1 MIQIENSQ
9 NEMDHTL
16 YALDLLTQS
25 EKNLPNTTS
34 SITEQKISTIVQYLK
49 THSDEPLNE
58 MYHFTLEVMN
68 DLNGYIQTMDK
79 IEEYKQILNGKTDKI
94 NLIKSRGEIN
104 PELSTLEEE
113 VKSIEVIL
121 KIAIYRFE
129 KSFKKFKKEQIEM
142 YNKKLILL
150 KRKEVE
156 KRTKDKNIWYNLLNN
171 STKVD

>member
-1 MIQIENSQ
+1 M
-9 NEMDHTL
+9 
-16 YALDLLTQS
+16 
-25 EKNLPNTTS
+25 
-34 SITEQKISTIVQYLK
+34 
-49 THSDEPLNE
+49 
-58 MYHFTLEVMN
+58 
-68 DLNGYIQTMDK
+68 
-79 IEEYKQILNGKTDKI
+79 KTDKI
-94 NLIKSRGEIN
+94 NVIKSRGEIN

>member
-1 MIQIENSQ
+1 M
-9 NEMDHTL
+9 
-16 YALDLLTQS
+16 
-25 EKNLPNTTS
+25 
-34 SITEQKISTIVQYLK
+34 VQYLK
-49 THSDEPLNE
+49 THSDELVIE

-68 DLNGYIQTMDK
+68 DLKGYIQTMDK
-79 IEEYKQILNGKTDKI
+79 IEEYQQILNGKTDKI
-94 NLIKSRGEIN
+94 NVIKSRGEIN

>member
-1 MIQIENSQ
+1 MLQIENSQ

-49 THSDEPLNE
+49 THSDEPLIE

-79 IEEYKQILNGKTDKI
+79 IEEYQQILNEKTDKI
-94 NLIKSRGEIN
+94 NVIKSNNFRIFKKIAPDSTEEIFS
-104 PELSTLEEE
+104 PIKGIFERSETAL
-113 VKSIEVIL
+113 L
-121 KIAIYRFE
+121 KIKK
-129 KSFKKFKKEQIEM
+129 KSNIL
-142 YNKKLILL
+142 YNFLTLIMCVLL
-150 KRKEVE
+150 YEII
-156 KRTKDKNIWYNLLNN
+156 N
-171 STKVD
+171 

>member
-1 MIQIENSQ
+1 MIQIENSK

-49 THSDEPLNE
+49 THSDEPVNE

-79 IEEYKQILNGKTDKI
+79 IEEYQ
-94 NLIKSRGEIN
+94 E
-104 PELSTLEEE
+104 
-113 VKSIEVIL
+113 
-121 KIAIYRFE
+121 
-129 KSFKKFKKEQIEM
+129 
-142 YNKKLILL
+142 
-150 KRKEVE
+150 
-156 KRTKDKNIWYNLLNN
+156 
-171 STKVD
+171 

>member
-9 NEMDHTL
+9 NEMDQTL

-79 IEEYKQILNGKTDKI
+79 IEEYQQILNGKTDKI
-94 NLIKSRGEIN
+94 NVIKSRGEIN